1 MRKQATNSFHPLTH
15 VQSSD
20 LTPYGQMT
28 DDLAT
33 PDKLS
38 PLSANILGLQVSGD
52 LGPLTIYTD
61 RLGRKIAFPKSPP
74 KKPPSPAQVI
84 QRARFSSAQA
94 AYMALS
100 DPQKESY
107 ELLTIL
113 ASFCLTGQNLFISVA
128 LTHSFQFLDTI
139 ERQFGIQ
146 VEHPPAL

>member
-1 MRKQATNSFHPLTH
+1 
-15 VQSSD
+15 
-20 LTPYGQMT
+20 MT

-38 PLSANILGLQVSGD
+38 PLSANILGFQVSGD

-61 RLGRKIAFPKSPP
+61 RIGRKIAFPKSPP
-74 KKPPSPAQVI
+74 KKPPSPAQAV
-84 QRARFSSAQA
+84 QRERFRLSQV

-100 DPQKESY
+100 QDQKDNY
-107 ELLTIL
+107 ELLVIR

-139 ERQFGIQ
+139 ERQFNIS